1 MKKTLL
7 GMCLI
12 VLCSCT
18 STTTAPTT
26 TTSVAT
32 VATTLA
38 PVVTTSTVPAIVN
51 PASGEKIVECD
62 NKAIGASY
70 GEKLRLEFC
79 TTTWAMGD
87 TDRDTWNCPKAGCE
101 QTRLYHLVGSQWT
114 SPAICNR
121 EQPLTRFALSCYVPN
136 VGPATLA
143 EIPPQDVACLIW
155 KTNRSLAYVQETGC
169 TASKADIA
177 AAMSFKCTE
186 YFDAVALPIEKCDQ
200 GELVSL
206 MQKKLRDAGYSMS
219 VDGYFGPEMA
229 KSVYAFQG
237 KKGLT
242 QLGIIDAPT
251 WEALS
256 GKPFPG

>member
-1 MKKTLL
+1 
-7 GMCLI
+7 
-12 VLCSCT
+12 
-18 STTTAPTT
+18 
-26 TTSVAT
+26 
-32 VATTLA
+32 
-38 PVVTTSTVPAIVN
+38 
-51 PASGEKIVECD
+51 
-62 NKAIGASY
+62 
-70 GEKLRLEFC
+70 
-79 TTTWAMGD
+79 
-87 TDRDTWNCPKAGCE
+87 
-101 QTRLYHLVGSQWT
+101 
-114 SPAICNR
+114 
-121 EQPLTRFALSCYVPN
+121 

-155 KTNRSLAYVQETGC
+155 KSNRSLSFIQETGC

-177 AAMSFKCTE
+177 AAMAFKCTG
-186 YFDAVALPIEKCDQ
+186 YFDAVSLPIEKCDR
-200 GELVSL
+200 GEFVSV

-219 VDGYFGPEMA
+219 VDGFFGPEMA